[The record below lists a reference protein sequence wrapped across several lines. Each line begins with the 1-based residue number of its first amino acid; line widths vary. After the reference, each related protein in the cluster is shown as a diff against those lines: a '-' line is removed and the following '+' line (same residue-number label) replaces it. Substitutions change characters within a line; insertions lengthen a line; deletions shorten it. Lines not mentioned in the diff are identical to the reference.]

1 MALISGL
8 LIAISSYKS
17 INKKELLKICTI
29 MIIGMCI
36 GIQLCKVISSE
47 WLLIVYGII
56 IIVVAGKNLFIHKE
70 HHLPGILL
78 LCVLI
83 IAGIIHGMFVSGG
96 ALLVVYATQTFK
108 DKDEF
113 RATIAPVWVVLNSF
127 ITSQI
132 HSHQF
137 NINNIR
143 LILISI
149 VPLMID
155 YMDRQRLA
163 QKSIT
168 KAIFTITYILS
179 DDIRNITYSVM

>member
-56 IIVVAGKNLFIHKE
+56 IIVVAGKNLLIHKE

-127 ITSQI
+127 LIASQI

-149 VPLMID
+149 VPLMIATWIGK
-155 YMDRQRLA
+155 RLA
-163 QKSIT
+163 QKVSQ
-168 KAIFTITYILS
+168 KLFLTITYILLLIS
-179 DDIRNITYSVM
+179 GISLIV